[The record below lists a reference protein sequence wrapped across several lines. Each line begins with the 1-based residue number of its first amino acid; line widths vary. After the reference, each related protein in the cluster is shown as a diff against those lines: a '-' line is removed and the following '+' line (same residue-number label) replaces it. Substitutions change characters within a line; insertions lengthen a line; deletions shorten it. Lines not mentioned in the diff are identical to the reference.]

1 MGIAYAQFKL
11 SRGLLNPDMC
21 ASGEKDRNFQIS
33 KARGVAL
40 SHLVCSIE
48 VRLGSLIGFTLD
60 SPQPHH

>member
-1 MGIAYAQFKL
+1 VAEVIMGIAYAQFKL
-11 SRGLLNPDMC
+11 SRGLLNSDMC

-48 VRLGSLIGFTLD
+48 VRISPTL
-60 SPQPHH
+60 